1 MFGRKM
7 VWCLFLCLLCVCVWG
22 DEQKSTRRGVLN
34 PEKEFITK
42 KSKSNKAS
50 VSTKKSKKSAAE
62 KDEAEKETK
71 NEETEDASDSS
82 VLGKLKRVDLVKMD
96 GRKVKGTKALSKKK
110 VIGLY
115 FSAHWCPPCRAFTP
129 KLVEFRNACVKNKQ
143 PFEIVFVSC
152 DKDEKAMMGYMTEAK
167 MSWVAVPF
175 NSQLRQELMQH
186 FGVRGIPSLI
196 ILDSKGKTLSTNGR
210 GDVTSEGA
218 KAYRKWAS
226 K

>member
-7 VWCLFLCLLCVCVWG
+7 FWVMCLCLLCVCVWG
-22 DEQKSTRRGVLN
+22 DEQMSTRRGVLN
-34 PEKEFITK
+34 PEKEFSTK

-50 VSTKKSKKSAAE
+50 VSAKKSKKSAAE
-62 KDEAEKETK
+62 KDEAEKETEK
-71 NEETEDASDSS
+71 ESEDASDSS
-82 VLGKLKRVDLVKMD
+82 VLGKLKRVELVKMD
-96 GRKVKGTKALSKKK
+96 GGKVKGSKALSKKK

-115 FSAHWCPPCRAFTP
+115 FSAHWCPPCRQFTP
-129 KLVEFRNACVKNKQ
+129 KLVEFRNECVENKQ

-152 DKDEKAMMGYMTEAK
+152 DKDEQAMMGYMKDTN
-167 MSWVAVPF
+167 MSWVAVPYK
-175 NSQLRQELMQH
+175 SKLRDELMQH

-196 ILDSKGKTLSTNGR
+196 ILDSKGNTITTNGR

-218 KAYRKWAS
+218 KAYKKWAS